1 MPSSG
6 WKAFWRKSSQ
16 SKQAPRDG
24 QTAAKSQPDVVDD
37 DTVAKCAVA
46 SQNCT
51 VGIGHSHIMSLFYSQ
66 QDQLDAWQTP
76 TTHLHW
82 ILLQNQEFQPNV
94 VSEGNRTVLS
104 PALRR
109 RLDKELA
116 SLREVPPFLIAS
128 ISGNE
133 YQFIGHVEHPRHF
146 DFALPE
152 RPDLPVR
159 CGVEIIAPSLMRKTF
174 ERSMEHPLSVMN
186 ALREATSLPIVFLQS
201 PPPVASADYI
211 RANAGPFQQA
221 IQENGVAPASLRMKL
236 WLLQSSIFRQRCEEL
251 GCRYLEVASEVVDGA
266 GFLLESASWPDSV
279 HGNRS
284 YGASVIQWIDREFQK
299 AHEVEVTR

>member
-1 MPSSG
+1 LPSSA
-6 WKAFWRKSSQ
+6 WKTFWRKPSNL
-16 SKQAPRDG
+16 KQALRGGPE
-24 QTAAKSQPDVVDD
+24 AATPPSNDANDAL
-37 DTVAKCAVA
+37 AKCAVA
-46 SQNCT
+46 SLNCT

-66 QDQLDAWQTP
+66 QDQLDARQTP

-82 ILLQNQEFQPNV
+82 ILLQDKEFQPNV
-94 VSEGNRTVLS
+94 VTEGNCTVLN
-104 PALRR
+104 PAVRR
-109 RLDKELA
+109 RLDKEIA
-116 SLREVPPFLIAS
+116 SLREVPPFLCAS

-133 YQFIGHVEHPRHF
+133 YQFLGHVEHPRHF

-159 CGVEIIAPSLMRKTF
+159 SGVEIIAPSLMRKTF

-211 RANAGPFQQA
+211 RANAGPFQEA

-236 WLLQSSIFRQRCEEL
+236 WLLQSAIFRQRCEDL
-251 GCRYLEVASEVVDGA
+251 GCRYLEVPSELVDGS
-266 GFLLESASWPDSV
+266 GFLQEAASWVDSV
-279 HGNRS
+279 HGNRA
-284 YGASVIQWIDREFQK
+284 YGASVIKWIDQAFQRSR
-299 AHEVEVTR
+299 AVEVTQ